1 MLKNVAGGP
10 EDSRSASFFSHK
22 DAKTQR
28 VSLTR
33 ISKKVSRKDVETQ
46 SATNRPAI
54 AGSIVDRPTQIIH
67 SLAPRPSSL
76 VPFLTILHFLF
87 LLNAC
92 AQPAPVSEQVSE
104 AQKTEAVNAPRP
116 AAFLTERYVPQ
127 LLGKRVIIVANQTT
141 TVGERHLVD
150 TLLALGVDVKAVFAP
165 EHGFRGE
172 ADAGAKVKDGVDGRT
187 GLPIISLYG
196 KNKKPT
202 PDQLRGTDLVL
213 FDIQDVGARFYT
225 YISTM
230 SYVMEACAE
239 QGIQFMVLD
248 RPNPNGHYMDGPV
261 LDTAFRSFVGLHP
274 VPVVH
279 GMTVAEYARMVNG
292 EGWLRKGV
300 KCDLITVTMDG
311 YDRNMAY
318 VLPERPSPNLPN
330 MRSIYLYPGLCFF
343 EGTVVSEGRGTPFPF
358 QIFGHPDLTIGDT
371 TFTPAATAGASAP
384 RFKGLECRGTSFA
397 SVHPDSI
404 RQSGRLELQWLIAA
418 YNDLS
423 DKDKFFRADFFDKL
437 AGSSTLRE
445 QIISGKNESEI
456 RASWQ
461 SGLKAFGKVREQYL
475 LYP

>member
-1 MLKNVAGGP
+1 MIKVKARVLKGSELEVSQSVINRKSSIFPHVR
-10 EDSRSASFFSHK
+10 DLSQIFF
-22 DAKTQR
+22 
-28 VSLTR
+28 L
-33 ISKKVSRKDVETQ
+33 
-46 SATNRPAI
+46 
-54 AGSIVDRPTQIIH
+54 
-67 SLAPRPSSL
+67 
-76 VPFLTILHFLF
+76 LTIFHFPL

-92 AQPAPVSEQVSE
+92 AQPAQVTEEEVIKQES
-104 AQKTEAVNAPRP
+104 AQVTAPRP
-116 AAFLTERYVPQ
+116 AAYLTKKYVPQ
-127 LLGKRVIIVANQTT
+127 LLGKRIIIVANQTS

-172 ADAGAKVKDGVDGRT
+172 ADAGAKVSDGVDVRT

-202 PDQLRGTDLVL
+202 AAQLRDINLVL

-239 QGIQFMVLD
+239 QGIPFMVLD
-248 RPNPNGHYMDGPV
+248 RPNPNGHYVDGPV

-292 EGWLRKGV
+292 EGWLSNRV
-300 KCDLITVTMDG
+300 KCDLITVTMNS

-318 VLPERPSPNLPN
+318 ALPERPSPNLPN
-330 MRSIYLYPGLCFF
+330 MRSIYLYPSLCFF

-358 QIFGHPDLTIGDT
+358 QLFGHPELTIGDT

-384 RFKGLECRGTSFA
+384 KFKGLKCRGISFA
-397 SVHPDSI
+397 TVHPDTI
-404 RQSGRLELQWLIAA
+404 RRQGSLELAWLIAS
-418 YNDLS
+418 YNALPN
-423 DKDKFFRADFFDKL
+423 KDKFFQSDFFDKL
-437 AGSSTLRE
+437 AGSSALRK
-445 QIISGKNESEI
+445 QIIAGKTEEEI

-461 SGLKAFGKVREQYL
+461 SGLDDFKILMARYL

>member
-1 MLKNVAGGP
+1 MVTPL
-10 EDSRSASFFSHK
+10 F
-22 DAKTQR
+22 
-28 VSLTR
+28 
-33 ISKKVSRKDVETQ
+33 
-46 SATNRPAI
+46 
-54 AGSIVDRPTQIIH
+54 
-67 SLAPRPSSL
+67 
-76 VPFLTILHFLF
+76 ILHFLF

-92 AQPAPVSEQVSE
+92 AQPAPVSEQLSV
-104 AQKTEAVNAPRP
+104 AQKDEAMIAPRP
-116 AAFLTERYVPQ
+116 AAFLTEKYVTQ

-150 TLLALGVDVKAVFAP
+150 TLLSLGVEVKAVFAP

-202 PDQLRGTDLVL
+202 PEQLKGIDLVL

-239 QGIQFMVLD
+239 QGIPLMVLD
-248 RPNPNGHYMDGPV
+248 RPNPNGHYVDGPV

-292 EGWLRKGV
+292 EGWLLKGV
-300 KCDLITVTMDG
+300 KCDLITVTIDG

-318 VLPERPSPNLPN
+318 TLPERPSPNLPN
-330 MRSIYLYPGLCFF
+330 MRSIHLYPSLCFF

-358 QIFGHPDLTIGDT
+358 QLFGHPDLTMGDT
-371 TFTPAATAGASAP
+371 TFTPVATAGASAP
-384 RFKGLECRGTSFA
+384 KFKGVECRGVSFA
-397 SVHPDSI
+397 AVHPDSI
-404 RQSGRLELQWLIAA
+404 RSSGRLELQWLMAA
-418 YNDLS
+418 YNDLPN
-423 DKDKFFRADFFDKL
+423 KDKFFQADFFDKL
-437 AGSSTLRE
+437 AGSSTLRK
-445 QIISGKNESEI
+445 QIISGKSEAEI

-461 SGLKAFGKVREQYL
+461 PGLEAFGKVRERYL